1 MQATALRR
9 PSDEAMVIRR
19 PAGRQP
25 SRPRTLMKTFA
36 LSPALLLLALTLA
49 APRAEL
55 RAGVEPLSPIITS
68 EPWEPFAKGRMELEL
83 LAGGFGSFNGK
94 GRPTAPNMSY
104 GLGEVRLGWML
115 TDPTGSGAFRGNYEF
130 LLGAF
135 GGFINDGPGDYLV
148 GGEVVL
154 RYNFVQPEAT
164 VVPFIQLGFGGAYSD
179 AAEED
184 TIQKMLGADWSFQLQ
199 AALGVRW
206 FLSERWALTT
216 ALQYQHF
223 SNAKFNERNKGVDAL
238 GGFIGV
244 SHFF

>member
-1 MQATALRR
+1 
-9 PSDEAMVIRR
+9 
-19 PAGRQP
+19 
-25 SRPRTLMKTFA
+25 MKTTIH
-36 LSPALLLLALTLA
+36 LPALLLIGAALAMPISQTQA
-49 APRAEL
+49 GDPPPAPL
-55 RAGVEPLSPIITS
+55 VIDD
-68 EPWEPFAKGRMELEL
+68 PWDPFAKGRMELEL

-104 GLGEVRLGWML
+104 GLGEARLGWML
-115 TDPTGSGAFRGNYEF
+115 TDPSGRGIFRGNYEV

-135 GGFINDGPGDYLV
+135 GGFINDGPGNYLA
-148 GGEVVL
+148 GGEVVI
-154 RYNFVQPEAT
+154 RYNFIQPTAS

-184 TIQKMLGADWSFQLQ
+184 TIQKMIGADCSFQLQ

-206 FLSERWALTT
+206 FLTERWALTT

-223 SNAKFNERNKGVDAL
+223 SNAKFNERNKGLDAL

-244 SHFF
+244 SYFF